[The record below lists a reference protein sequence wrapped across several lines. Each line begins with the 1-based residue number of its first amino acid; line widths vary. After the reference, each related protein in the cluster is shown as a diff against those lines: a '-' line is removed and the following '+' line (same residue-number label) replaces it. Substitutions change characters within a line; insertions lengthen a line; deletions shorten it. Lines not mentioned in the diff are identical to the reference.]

1 MYAYQMEQ
9 KSKIDEDVITVFI
22 PVLNEE
28 ESIPQLISDLKNLQK
43 NLLNERVIL
52 EVLIHDNC
60 STDKSWELICQ
71 AKNEFVLFKAF
82 KFRRNIGY
90 QSSLTMSFTH
100 ASGAA
105 LIVYQCDQQDPMDLI
120 LDMCTHWRNGSKCVV
135 GVAQKR
141 NESIKEK
148 IGRYIFIK
156 LLKSV
161 SDLRINFWFTDFYLL
176 DKSLYR
182 QLIGLPIANQ
192 FIRGYIVE
200 NFKIDSYIPYT
211 RIKRAKGIS
220 KFKYFSKYSLAFDA
234 LLLHSNKL
242 LRRINFTT
250 VIISVFSLI
259 LGVIIC
265 VNFFFKNESINL
277 LIAISSTITILIG
290 TLTIL
295 LLGLILEF
303 IIRIYKKFH
312 SIPDHQYFN
321 ESFFS
326 EILKIQNSAPG
337 NRIR

>member
-1 MYAYQMEQ
+1 MGH
-9 KSKIDEDVITVFI
+9 KSMIGKDVITLFI

-43 NLLNERVIL
+43 NLLNERLIL

-71 AKNEFVLFKAF
+71 AKNEFILFKAY

-105 LIVYQCDQQDPMDLI
+105 LIVYQCDQQDPIDLI
-120 LDMCTHWRNGSKCVV
+120 FDMCTRWRNGSKCVV

-234 LLLHSNKL
+234 LLLHINKL
-242 LRRINFTT
+242 LRRINFTA
-250 VIISVFSLI
+250 VIISVLSLLI
-259 LGVIIC
+259 GISIC
-265 VNFFFKNESINL
+265 VNYFLKKESINL
-277 LIAISSTITILIG
+277 LIAISSTISILIG

-312 SIPDHQYFN
+312 SIPDYQYYN

-326 EILKIQNSAPG
+326 EVLGTQDSALRNKIK
-337 NRIR
+337 

>member
-1 MYAYQMEQ
+1 MGH
-9 KSKIDEDVITVFI
+9 KSMIGKDVITLFI

-43 NLLNERVIL
+43 NLLNERLIL

-71 AKNEFVLFKAF
+71 AKNEFILFKAY

-105 LIVYQCDQQDPMDLI
+105 LIVYQCDQQDPIDLI
-120 LDMCTHWRNGSKCVV
+120 FDMCTRWRNGSKCVV

-148 IGRYIFIK
+148 MGRYIFIK

-242 LRRINFTT
+242 LRRINFTA
-250 VIISVFSLI
+250 VIISVLSLLI
-259 LGVIIC
+259 GISIC
-265 VNFFFKNESINL
+265 VNYFLKKESINL
-277 LIAISSTITILIG
+277 LIAISSTISILIG

-312 SIPDHQYFN
+312 SIPDYQYYN

-326 EILKIQNSAPG
+326 EVLGTQDSALRNKIK
-337 NRIR
+337 